1 MDETIA
7 IVSNP
12 YLQVMVHQ
20 FGHVVGLSHTN
31 RVTSA
36 MVPYYYDWIAEAELR
51 PDHIDID
58 MLVSGS
64 KLCYDRSIVVFSLII
79 TTLLLQ

>member
-1 MDETIA
+1 
-7 IVSNP
+7 
-12 YLQVMVHQ
+12 MVHQ
-20 FGHVVGLSHTN
+20 FGHVLGLSHTN

-58 MLVSGS
+58 MVSGG
-64 KLCYDRSIVVFSLII
+64 KLCYDHSIVVFSLII